1 VVSAPSRSAGARTL
15 AVAQERLTPGIAIE
29 RPCEEFKRR
38 IKTQTVLPSADTA
51 VMPFRILR
59 RDNRRIDSKAEQKA
73 MNPVRW
79 KREHQIAL
87 LGAAVVGAATG
98 IFAGTRQVEPSADH
112 YWIWLG
118 IWGAAGTVM
127 GATGGFIR
135 QLSRSRTSS

>member
-1 VVSAPSRSAGARTL
+1 VVSAPLRSAGARTL
-15 AVAQERLTPGIAIE
+15 VVAQEGRTPGIAIE
-29 RPCEEFKRR
+29 RPCAEFKRR
-38 IKTQTVLPSADTA
+38 LKAQTVLPSADTA
-51 VMPFRILR
+51 AMPFRILR

-73 MNPVRW
+73 MNPLHW

-87 LGAAVVGAATG
+87 LGAAVVGAAIG

-135 QLSRSRTSS
+135 QLSRSRTSN

>member
-1 VVSAPSRSAGARTL
+1 VVSAPSRSADARTL

-29 RPCEEFKRR
+29 RPREEFKRR
-38 IKTQTVLPSADTA
+38 IKTQPSADTA

-59 RDNRRIDSKAEQKA
+59 RDNRRIDSKAEQNA
-73 MNPVRW
+73 MNPLRW

-87 LGAAVVGAATG
+87 LGAAVVGAAIG
-98 IFAGTRQVEPSADH
+98 IFAGTRQIEPSADH

-118 IWGAAGTVM
+118 IWGAAGTGM